1 MRQKRVQ
8 TALKRIE
15 PESPY
20 EPLPLWAKVATP
32 GLAGWLGWGIRGQ
45 MGHETGAMVPGG
57 MIGLSLALTSDDPEL
72 RRRAGLMGAV
82 GAMGISFGGTETYG
96 QTLGLTMGDTREET
110 YWWGLLGTTVKG
122 GAWFGLG
129 GTYLGMAA
137 GDVPYSPI
145 ELLALAG
152 VESALWHL
160 GIELLNRPHDPP
172 DRLPAIYFSDRY
184 HLDDPNSEPRQEYWG
199 GQWLALLGL
208 LAYAAAKGDHTA
220 LIMGL
225 TGILGGAAGFTGGQA
240 IQAWARSANLSEKV
254 NRSVDYW
261 KVMETTFGAVGGA
274 GLGLGMHLA
283 RLGQPPLPPRKHC
296 SFWERA
302 LVAAAGAFALIED
315 LAEKPWTEDAMD
327 SMQIGGA
334 GIAAAFSS
342 DEAAWLEA
350 LPLVNAYM
358 VQNTVEYFRDERKM
372 REVAATVDQAS
383 LPVSS
388 TLGLLGLALS
398 RLEANGGRGP
408 AGLGLLAM
416 AWAHT
421 NLSHVKMLSNEE
433 TLGLNDPDRRP
444 LPALKMVEQVVRRNA
459 RGPGLS
465 QLVTETAFSVA
476 ALGLSALV
484 LWAFTKRK

>member
-1 MRQKRVQ
+1 VQ
-8 TALKRIE
+8 TALSRIE
-15 PESPY
+15 RESPY
-20 EPLPLWAKVATP
+20 EPLPLWAKVAIP

-57 MIGLSLALTSDDPEL
+57 MIGLSLAFTSDDLEL
-72 RRRAGLMGAV
+72 RRRTGLMGAV
-82 GAMGISFGGTETYG
+82 GAMSISFGGTETYG
-96 QTLGLTMGDTREET
+96 QTLGLSMGDTREET

-160 GIELLNRPHDPP
+160 GIELLNRPHEPP
-172 DRLPAIYFSDRY
+172 DRLPAIYFSDSH
-184 HLDDPNSEPRQEYWG
+184 HLDDPDRQPRQEYWG

-208 LAYAAAKGDHTA
+208 LAYAAAKGDLSA

-225 TGILGGAAGFTGGQA
+225 MGVLGGAAGFTGGQA
-240 IQAWARSANLSEKV
+240 IQAWARSANLPEKV

-274 GLGLGMHLA
+274 TLGFGMHLA
-283 RLGQPPLPPRKHC
+283 RLGQPPLPPRKRF

-302 LVAAAGAFALIED
+302 LAAAVGAFALIED

-327 SMQIGGA
+327 SMQIAGA
-334 GIAAAFSS
+334 GIAAAFSC

-358 VQNTVEYFRDERKM
+358 VQNTVDYFRDERKM

-398 RLEANGGRGP
+398 RLEAGGGRGP
-408 AGLGLLAM
+408 AGVGLLAM

-421 NLSHVKMLSNEE
+421 NLSHVKMLSTEE
-433 TLGLNDPDRRP
+433 TLGLDDPDRRP

-459 RGPGLS
+459 RSAGLS
-465 QLVTETAFSVA
+465 QLVTETAFTVA
-476 ALGLSALV
+476 ALGLTALV